1 MKRALTSI
9 QDAYRCWHFVNGERI
24 FGPPPEL
31 LGDVT
36 GLRGEVSRGLRG
48 NVSLMHGEV
57 SSDLRGEVSG
67 LWGEVSPDLRGDVTG
82 LRGEVT
88 GLRGDADACELTDA
102 DREEGVSV
110 HTLVAESAP
119 ERGGRVNTTARRH
132 PRTLAE
138 AWPQHY
144 AWRGV
149 VTRIRRPLIERWS
162 CALGW
167 LSLFGLLAGI
177 GALLAWR
184 G

>member
-31 LGDVT
+31 LGD
-36 GLRGEVSRGLRG
+36 
-48 NVSLMHGEV
+48 
-57 SSDLRGEVSG
+57 
-67 LWGEVSPDLRGDVTG
+67 
-82 LRGEVT
+82 VT

>member
-1 MKRALTSI
+1 MKPSLRRI
-9 QDAYRCWHFVNGERI
+9 QGAERCWHFADGQKVY
-24 FGPPPEL
+24 GPPR
-31 LGDVT
+31 D
-36 GLRGEVSRGLRG
+36 LRG
-48 NVSLMHGEV
+48 NVSGLRGDV
-57 SSDLRGEVSG
+57 SDLRGN
-67 LWGEVSPDLRGDVTG
+67 
-82 LRGEVT
+82 
-88 GLRGDADACELTDA
+88 ADACELTDA

-119 ERGGRVNTTARRH
+119 ERGSRVNTTARRH